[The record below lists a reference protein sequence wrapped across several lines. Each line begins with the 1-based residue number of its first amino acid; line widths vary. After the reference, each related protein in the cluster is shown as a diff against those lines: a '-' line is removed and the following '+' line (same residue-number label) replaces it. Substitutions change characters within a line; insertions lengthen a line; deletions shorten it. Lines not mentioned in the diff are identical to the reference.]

1 MDREAWSAAI
11 HGAAKSRSR
20 LSDWTE
26 IMQCIA
32 IESDMDW
39 ASGEW
44 PEKHIYQI
52 PPIETIPKGGAT
64 AEISGKKQISIFVST
79 LFCITN
85 HSKF

>member
-1 MDREAWSAAI
+1 MACSPRQDLFQEHLVKI
-11 HGAAKSRSR
+11 
-20 LSDWTE
+20 
-26 IMQCIA
+26 
-32 IESDMDW
+32 
-39 ASGEW
+39 GEW